1 LLNFIARRLVVA
13 MFQLVGL
20 VLVVFF
26 AIRML
31 PADPVARLVGMNST
45 PEAYRMSQQ
54 ALGLD
59 KPVLEQ
65 LRNYIVGV
73 PGHVHG
79 LQVSVQARAQDPHHP
94 DQGFAPDAA
103 TPTPRGR
110 PV

>member
-54 ALGLD
+54 AQYCLAS
-59 KPVLEQ
+59 
-65 LRNYIVGV
+65 RT
-73 PGHVHG
+73 
-79 LQVSVQARAQDPHHP
+79 ARRP
-94 DQGFAPDAA
+94 
-103 TPTPRGR
+103 PR
-110 PV
+110 PSSCP